1 MFKISTLDPIGIALM
16 GFGILLLTAMAF
28 LIL

>member
-16 GFGILLLTAMAF
+16 GFGILLLTAMA